1 MTEEFKHLYD
11 TLLLRPGN
19 SVYNDDYRKFIQ
31 ESKIFDNWFSS
42 EFDMDCQEEFLEYY
56 PKWIES
62 SKLNNFSGL
71 ESYPYR
77 FISLGVTQSLDEF
90 FYEMATE
97 NRRIRMFKGEY
108 PYSRDVI
115 VDWDWDRDFIE
126 NRQLQEN
133 EAVIISAPFSATGNI
148 HPKFNWLLDECYKLN
163 NPVFVDCAFFGTCG
177 NIIINLNHSAIRSV
191 AFSTTKGVQCGDFR
205 AGIKFTKKNSGSI
218 KIQTDW
224 HHGIHLNVC
233 ISLYLM
239 KQFSPDYNY
248 KKYRKA
254 QERVC
259 KYFNL
264 ESTRCIQFGIGGKGW
279 EYFSRDGVV
288 NRIALKEVIKKE
300 MKNE

>member
-1 MTEEFKHLYD
+1 MTKEFEHLYD

-31 ESKIFDNWFSS
+31 DTKISKTWFSPDF
-42 EFDMDCQEEFLEYY
+42 EMDCQDKFLEYY

-62 SKLNNFSGL
+62 SELNNFSGL
-71 ESYPYR
+71 NNYPYQ

-115 VDWDWDRDFIE
+115 VDWNWGKDFIE
-126 NRQLQEN
+126 DRQLQEN
-133 EAVIISAPFSATGNI
+133 EAVIISAPFSATGDI
-148 HPKFNWLLDECYKLN
+148 HPKFYWILDECLKLN

-177 NIIINLNHSAIRSV
+177 NIDVNLNHPAIRSV
-191 AFSTTKGVQCGDFR
+191 AFSTTKGVQCGNYR
-205 AGIKFTKKNSGSI
+205 AGIKFTKKNSGST
-218 KIQTDW
+218 KIQTEW

-239 KQFSPDYNY
+239 ENFTPDHNY
-248 KKYRKA
+248 KKYRSA

-259 KYFNL
+259 EQYNL
-264 ESTRCIQFGIGGKGW
+264 QPTPCIQFGLGGNEW
-279 EYFSRDGVV
+279 EYFSRDGTV
-288 NRIALKEVIKKE
+288 NRIALKEAIKQE
-300 MKNE
+300 MKI